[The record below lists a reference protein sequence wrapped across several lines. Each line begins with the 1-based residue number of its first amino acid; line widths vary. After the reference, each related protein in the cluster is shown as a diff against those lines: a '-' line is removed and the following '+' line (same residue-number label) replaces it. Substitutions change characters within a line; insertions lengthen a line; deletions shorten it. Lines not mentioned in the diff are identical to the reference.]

1 MLADFKAAFK
11 RFQADEMS
19 DRAAALTY
27 YSLMSLFPALLF
39 AVARARRVRPGRR

>member
-1 MLADFKAAFK
+1 
-11 RFQADEMS
+11 MS

-39 AVARARRVRPGRR
+39 AVAVLGLFGQAR